1 MVAQPAAWG
10 AAARL
15 MRVTVAADG
24 GWLRQAGRRFPV
36 VIDPTIVVE
45 PTAADAQNTMIES
58 DTPTSNYDSSW
69 RLSVGTTGSAD
80 VRALLKFPLTTVPAG
95 AQIDS
100 PDLRLYYDQQYG
112 SGSSNEAIQ
121 ADQATAA
128 WDASTATWSNASA
141 NVGGEGVNEV
151 DVDDSATAS
160 VAASGAWP
168 SAARSAAVHG
178 GYRYDHDAVAAGRW
192 AAATRLGVA
201 A

>member
-80 VRALLKFPLTTVPAG
+80 VRALLKFPLTAVLAG
-95 AQIDS
+95 TQIDS
-100 PDLRLYYDQQYG
+100 ADLRLYYHQSFG
-112 SGSSNEAIQ
+112 SGSSNEAIP
-121 ADQATAA
+121 ADPAT
-128 WDASTATWSNASA
+128 
-141 NVGGEGVNEV
+141 
-151 DVDDSATAS
+151 
-160 VAASGAWP
+160 AASGA
-168 SAARSAAVHG
+168 SAANWAHRSAHVGAQG
-178 GYRYDHDAVAAGRW
+178 GNDVAGDHT
-192 AAATRLGVA
+192 AT
-201 A
+201 